1 MCIPCLEDAAPSLR
15 CSPPAL
21 ARSLSLVSEVK
32 ETMRITLR
40 MHGVS
45 SASKTPSSKLAER
58 IVELMSSGTI
68 AAVTVGGGATGAAAA
83 AAGPGASPPAPSAE
97 DTTRSDAEKA
107 AGLLRKMKGTP
118 TVEAIKKALSACTES
133 VRAMIFVPCVHAALN
148 NYCICR
154 RMPSVAQCACLRR
167 IRPQFFLRSR
177 VCVNIG
183 ACWGNRLRPGP
194 RVPQSPRTSR
204 EGPQEDAHDRDGA
217 ADPGAPARPLGRS
230 SGAP

>member
-97 DTTRSDAEKA
+97 ATTRSDAEKA
-107 AGLLRKMKGTP
+107 AGLLRKKMKGTP

-133 VRAMIFVPCVHAALN
+133 ARAMIVVPCVHAALN

-154 RMPSVAQCACLRR
+154 RIGGSVCLFASHTPTVLFAQ
-167 IRPQFFLRSR
+167 SR
-177 VCVNIG
+177 V
-183 ACWGNRLRPGP
+183 R
-194 RVPQSPRTSR
+194 
-204 EGPQEDAHDRDGA
+204 
-217 ADPGAPARPLGRS
+217 
-230 SGAP
+230 